1 MSKQEHRYY
10 VYIVASR
17 SHTLYIG
24 ITDNIQRRV
33 EQHRNAELAGFTAT
47 YHCNRLVLLEAYQY
61 VRNALARE
69 KQLKRWRRSKKIWLI
84 ELSNPTWTDLSEAW
98 TERPQVPP
106 LRFAPVGMTIPGG
119 ERKHS
124 QSFANSLRASTKPAM
139 SY

>member
-1 MSKQEHRYY
+1 MSKPDHHYY

-24 ITDNIQRRV
+24 ITDNIRRRV
-33 EQHRNAELAGFTAT
+33 EQHRNAEIPGFNAT

-84 ELSNPTWTDLSEAW
+84 ELIILPGLTQAK
-98 TERPQVPP
+98 RG
-106 LRFAPVGMTIPGG
+106 LRNRRSLHYA
-119 ERKHS
+119 
-124 QSFANSLRASTKPAM
+124 SLRSG
-139 SY
+139 

>member
-1 MSKQEHRYY
+1 MSKQEHHYY

-17 SHTLYIG
+17 SHALYIG

-84 ELSNPTWTDLSEAW
+84 ELSNPIWADLSDAW
-98 TERPQVPP
+98 TEKPQVPP
-106 LRFAPVGMTIPGG
+106 LRCAPVGMTRGRDG
-119 ERKHS
+119 DS
-124 QSFANSLRASTKPAM
+124 
-139 SY
+139 

>member
-1 MSKQEHRYY
+1 MSKQEHHYY

-17 SHTLYIG
+17 SHALYTG

-84 ELSNPTWTDLSEAW
+84 ELSNPIWADLSDAW
-98 TERPQVPP
+98 TEKPQVPP
-106 LRFAPVGMTIPGG
+106 LRCAPVGMTRGRDG
-119 ERKHS
+119 DS
-124 QSFANSLRASTKPAM
+124 
-139 SY
+139 